1 MRGQLKAWGS
11 WPAESCPRPFP
22 HRPPSGKRTPSSTKH
37 HTQKPNFEV
46 PHVARHRRHL
56 LQPKLCTVEE
66 EGEGHPM
73 ASFATAPPLTNP
85 HTFHQV
91 HHNLSPPSPCWQFYI
106 SISEFLDSLQSS
118 RLCTPFCHPLPDFWD
133 RKHIS
138 YKLRKQNHFHLIE
151 HFALHTVAHHLR

>member
-22 HRPPSGKRTPSSTKH
+22 HRPPSSKRTPSSTKH

-46 PHVARHRRHL
+46 PHVARQGRHVQL
-56 LQPKLCTVEE
+56 KFCTVEE

-73 ASFATAPPLTNP
+73 ASFGTAPPLTNP

-106 SISEFLDSLQSS
+106 STFDIFDSFQGNPSADCYTITS
-118 RLCTPFCHPLPDFWD
+118 QIFWAEHTFC
-133 RKHIS
+133 
-138 YKLRKQNHFHLIE
+138 
-151 HFALHTVAHHLR
+151 

>member
-22 HRPPSGKRTPSSTKH
+22 HRPPSSKRTPSSTKH

-46 PHVARHRRHL
+46 PNVVRHRRHL

-73 ASFATAPPLTNP
+73 ASFGTAPPLTNP

-106 SISEFLDSLQSS
+106 STFDIFDSFQGNPSAD
-118 RLCTPFCHPLPDFWD
+118 RFTTTCQIFWAEHTFC
-133 RKHIS
+133 
-138 YKLRKQNHFHLIE
+138 
-151 HFALHTVAHHLR
+151 